1 MQIYGK
7 FQEFSRKNKLVLLGL
22 VSYFMTPVV
31 LPQSFHPKNKDG
43 PWMRGCAGRSY
54 FSTGVAF
61 KPRKPTRKKMDT
73 IISGLWLLNIDI
85 YNSYIL

>member
-31 LPQSFHPKNKDG
+31 LPTIFPPKTQGRAMDARMRGSVLFFHWCGIQTSEAHEEKDG
-43 PWMRGCAGRSY
+43 HHN
-54 FSTGVAF
+54 
-61 KPRKPTRKKMDT
+61 
-73 IISGLWLLNIDI
+73 LW
-85 YNSYIL
+85 SKVVEH